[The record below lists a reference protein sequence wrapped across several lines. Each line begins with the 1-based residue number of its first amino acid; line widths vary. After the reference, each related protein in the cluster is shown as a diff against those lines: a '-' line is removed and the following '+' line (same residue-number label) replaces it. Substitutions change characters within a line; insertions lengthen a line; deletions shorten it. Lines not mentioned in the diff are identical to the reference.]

1 MFDEERMPPVPLELV
16 KALDK
21 RFPDACPLLDDTDRM
36 IWFHAGQR
44 AVVNFLLEIFERQSE
59 NILAPEK

>member
-1 MFDEERMPPVPLELV
+1 MFDEERMPSVSIELV

-21 RFPDACPLLDDTDRM
+21 RFPDACPLLDDVDRM

-44 AVVNFLLEIFERQSE
+44 AVVNFLLEICERQNE